1 MNRDQKIKN
10 ILDGENVTLY
20 SFLPTGREI
29 WTVKTP
35 NGLHVVIENRLYCT
49 CGHFYFSVLSGKDDT
64 CYHIDIIRIAKT
76 TKKHNTVENSDADFG
91 KFMRTTLSELT
102 L

>member
-10 ILDGENVTLY
+10 ILDGENVNLY
-20 SFLPTGREI
+20 SFLPTGRKI

-35 NGLHVVIENRLYCT
+35 NGLHTVIENKLYCT
-49 CGHFYFSVLSGKDDT
+49 CGHFYFSVLSGKDDN

-76 TKKHNTVENSDADFG
+76 TKQYSIIECNDIDFG
-91 KFMRTTLSELT
+91 NFLRTTLTESVL
-102 L
+102 